1 LRSRS
6 AVPRLSLALSLLALV
21 VALSGAAVAA
31 GLAAN
36 SVGTKQLKKNAVT
49 AKKIRANAVTGAKIK
64 DGALTGAD
72 IADGTVG
79 AGDLAPGL
87 LSAQPVVLEHALSAP
102 AATSVTVVAGIEF
115 RAQCTAGGGEG
126 NATWSLDTVGGTG
139 DMSVSA
145 ILSRRVVATD
155 TTRPLFGSGFGG
167 LEVGATGP
175 TGGSGTMAFEGTVRV
190 GSNPWVRVSVGAQAT
205 GSGSCAMRAVVSV
218 LE

>member
-1 LRSRS
+1 
-6 AVPRLSLALSLLALV
+6 LSLALSLLALV

-126 NATWSLDTVGGTG
+126 NATWSLDTVGHPVAQGRRHRHDETALRFGVRRYRGRG
-139 DMSVSA
+139 DRPHGRVRDHGVRGDRA
-145 ILSRRVVATD
+145 GRFEPLGPRLGRGPGHRLRIVRHARRGLRPRVA
-155 TTRPLFGSGFGG
+155 REGG
-167 LEVGATGP
+167 RRRHRSKV
-175 TGGSGTMAFEGTVRV
+175 
-190 GSNPWVRVSVGAQAT
+190 
-205 GSGSCAMRAVVSV
+205 
-218 LE
+218 